1 MGPSTCFPLGKY
13 ADNFKDTKPSLIH
26 PANVYENG
34 NMDVFADVREGETL
48 VCMNASK
55 EQLIDSVEGVVSSG
69 LKNSGFISEKDV
81 YGALV
86 IYCGGMMMK
95 IGKHGVSRVAESI
108 TKVLGEK
115 TPWTGSFTFGEQG
128 PVPQLAA
135 VGNGLVRRDTTT
147 LDTGTD
153 NHGNCHGNL
162 MFNIVIFGKTSLA

>member
-1 MGPSTCFPLGKY
+1 
-13 ADNFKDTKPSLIH
+13 
-26 PANVYENG
+26 
-34 NMDVFADVREGETL
+34 
-48 VCMNASK
+48 MNANK

-147 LDTGTD
+147 LDTVTLDTGTD

-162 MFNIVIFGKTSLA
+162 MFNIVIFGKTSLV